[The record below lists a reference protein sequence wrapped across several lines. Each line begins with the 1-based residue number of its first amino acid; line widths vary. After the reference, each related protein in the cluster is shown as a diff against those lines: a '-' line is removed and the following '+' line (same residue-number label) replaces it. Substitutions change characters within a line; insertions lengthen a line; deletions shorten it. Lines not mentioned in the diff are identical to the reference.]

1 MIVDDNKRNY
11 YCSMKFRFIKIDLES
26 KTTYT
31 CHAAQP
37 HDIDF
42 TWLSDNPGQLF
53 NTPINIT
60 ERNMMLVN
68 QRNTSCE
75 QNCWRA
81 EDVGAVSPR
90 MCQGG
95 QDKTH
100 FEISTQPEIVDLTIG
115 SDCNLTCSYCC
126 KEFSSAWRQDLKNN
140 GRYNVPGSDNRFEL
154 TVKDQL
160 LMKLSQPVLTA
171 TKQYQI
177 LLKQIKQITPGIKKL
192 VVTGG
197 EPFLDNRLI
206 DVLTEIP
213 VPDNIEIQIYTGLGV
228 SAARFEKILQK
239 IKLIKGLYL
248 TVSAECIDKLHEFN
262 RYGSSWKDFKN
273 KIALLES
280 NCIDYRFQSTLSN
293 MTIFG
298 FADFVNCFKKNK
310 IAVTFAYQPDMMA
323 TYVLDSASKKLI
335 IEQIQSLPENM
346 RQPIEQSLL
355 QVPTETQ
362 RQNIKKFLQEF
373 VYRRKDLDMSIYP
386 KTFLNWIDYVV

>member
-100 FEISTQPEIVDLTIG
+100 FEISTQPEIVDLTIVAK
-115 SDCNLTCSYCC
+115 S
-126 KEFSSAWRQDLKNN
+126 FQ
-140 GRYNVPGSDNRFEL
+140 VPGAK
-154 TVKDQL
+154 T
-160 LMKLSQPVLTA
+160 
-171 TKQYQI
+171 
-177 LLKQIKQITPGIKKL
+177 LKTMADTMYL
-192 VVTGG
+192 ART
-197 EPFLDNRLI
+197 
-206 DVLTEIP
+206 
-213 VPDNIEIQIYTGLGV
+213 TGL
-228 SAARFEKILQK
+228 
-239 IKLIKGLYL
+239 
-248 TVSAECIDKLHEFN
+248 N
-262 RYGSSWKDFKN
+262 
-273 KIALLES
+273 
-280 NCIDYRFQSTLSN
+280 
-293 MTIFG
+293 
-298 FADFVNCFKKNK
+298 
-310 IAVTFAYQPDMMA
+310 
-323 TYVLDSASKKLI
+323 
-335 IEQIQSLPENM
+335 
-346 RQPIEQSLL
+346 
-355 QVPTETQ
+355 
-362 RQNIKKFLQEF
+362 
-373 VYRRKDLDMSIYP
+373 
-386 KTFLNWIDYVV
+386 